1 MSASVCSQLP
11 ISYIRAKSVTTITN
25 ALNRASGQE
34 TVTKKQRPINL
45 DLRTIRQ
52 PVAAIS
58 SILHRVSG
66 IITLFALAILLWLL
80 SYSLSSPAGFSAV
93 VDILDGFFVW
103 IIMWGI
109 LTALAYHIVG
119 GIRHMIMDMGY
130 GVELEEGTLSAKV
143 AFGVTIVL
151 SLLAGIMLW

>member
-1 MSASVCSQLP
+1 MLASVCSQLP

-25 ALNRASGQE
+25 ALNGASGQE

-66 IITLFALAILLWLL
+66 VITLFALAILLWLL

-119 GIRHMIMDMGY
+119 GIRHMVMDLGH
-130 GVELEEGTLSAKV
+130 GVELEESALSATV
-143 AFGVTIVL
+143 VFGVTIVL

>member
-1 MSASVCSQLP
+1 MSASVCYQLP

-25 ALNRASGQE
+25 ALNGASGQE

-119 GIRHMIMDMGY
+119 GIRHIIMDMGY
-130 GVELEEGTLSAKV
+130 GVELEGGTLSAKV

>member
-1 MSASVCSQLP
+1 MSQVG
-11 ISYIRAKSVTTITN
+11 K
-25 ALNRASGQE
+25 
-34 TVTKKQRPINL
+34 TVTKKQRPVNL

-66 IITLFALAILLWLL
+66 VITLFALAILLWLL
-80 SYSLSSPAGFSAV
+80 SYSLSSREGFLAV

-103 IIMWGI
+103 FIMWGI

-119 GIRHMIMDMGY
+119 GIRHLIMDLGY
-130 GVELEEGTLSAKV
+130 CEELESGALSAKV
-143 AFGVTIVL
+143 ALGITGVL
-151 SLLAGIMLW
+151 SLLAGIMVW

>member
-1 MSASVCSQLP
+1 
-11 ISYIRAKSVTTITN
+11 
-25 ALNRASGQE
+25 
-34 TVTKKQRPINL
+34 
-45 DLRTIRQ
+45 
-52 PVAAIS
+52 
-58 SILHRVSG
+58 
-66 IITLFALAILLWLL
+66 
-80 SYSLSSPAGFSAV
+80 
-93 VDILDGFFVW
+93 
-103 IIMWGI
+103 MWGI